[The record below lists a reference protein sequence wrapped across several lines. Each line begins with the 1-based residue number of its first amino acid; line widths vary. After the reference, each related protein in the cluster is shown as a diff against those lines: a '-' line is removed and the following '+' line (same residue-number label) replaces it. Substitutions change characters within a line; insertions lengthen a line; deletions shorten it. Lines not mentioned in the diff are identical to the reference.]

1 MQLNEENNLTESHV
15 SLVVVVIV
23 IFQRYLKLCHLRT

>member
-1 MQLNEENNLTESHV
+1 MQLNEENHLIESHV
-15 SLVVVVIV
+15 SLVVVIV